1 MATSTTAIQARDFI
15 RQIMAGE
22 RDFSSTRLTVDGA
35 FDEQDG
41 YPELLAYLQEQDL
54 RASPIN
60 CEGADWH
67 GVRAR
72 GLFWERSRMAGAD
85 LSGAGLHEAILR
97 GADLVG
103 ANLQRADLSGATF
116 VVAKL
121 GEANF
126 SQANMRAADM
136 YECNATGANLEG
148 ADLTGAYLPRATFRD
163 VNFAE
168 AILTSVHLYKTDLRG
183 ARGLDTARDLAAGE
197 FFKTIVT
204 PAEHEAIRAAF
215 RARPLFDLREE

>member
-1 MATSTTAIQARDFI
+1 MATTTAIQARDFI

-22 RDFSSTRLTVDGA
+22 RDFASTRLVVDGA

-41 YPELLAYLQEQDL
+41 YQELLAYLQEQDL

-60 CEGADWH
+60 CERADWR
-67 GVRAR
+67 GVCAR

-85 LSGAGLHEAILR
+85 LSGACLHEANLR

-103 ANLQRADLSGATF
+103 ANLEWADVSSATF

-126 SQANMRAADM
+126 VTANMRAADM
-136 YECNATGANLEG
+136 YECNATGANLAG

-163 VNFAE
+163 VDFSRAV
-168 AILTSVHLYKTDLRG
+168 LTNVHLYKTDLRG
-183 ARGLDTARDLAAGE
+183 AKGLDTARDLATCE

-204 PAEHEAIRAAF
+204 PAEHEAIQAAF
-215 RARPLFDLREE
+215 RARPLFDLRSE